1 MQLIRIHAVDRDDCD
16 LNLATI
22 NSQSQSPPPQSQSQ
36 SQALSLS
43 LSECAAKQGECDDSE
58 GPVCGT
64 DDQTYPTRCHLQR
77 VQCSGHQVSLKHRGN
92 CKGCLAALQYAVRES
107 VRKPKIFLPRCRS
120 DGNYAAVQCLTGTGC
135 WCSDSNGHPIK
146 DTSRR
151 RGKPKCGQYKRNNRR
166 RSPPRPD
173 MDAANS
179 SEGGGSG
186 HRSCSKTDR
195 MAFNNHLIEVF
206 RSEMLRIGK
215 LTAASDAAVL
225 DWKFTQLDGSRN
237 QLLDRQEVRELK
249 KLLKRAVKPRRCGRA
264 FGKYCDVNRDD
275 SLSRLEWSNCL
286 AKDAS
291 QRKTTVNT
299 LNSSSTSSLSPPR
312 RTHYTDL
319 NIHHTNTH
327 QDHTNTNI
335 IGTISSSSSNSNN
348 NRGGGGGVNQL
359 SVHHPNDFGNESEE
373 HEDDYIGEDEDE
385 SMSHSSTSPVGYPK
399 SFNSLGKLS
408 KGKIESILMDL
419 SSTVLNPK
427 DETANNE
434 SEGEANCWTDQELAR
449 EEQRHGGNSSFYVPE
464 CMADGRYK
472 RVQCY
477 SSICWCVN
485 EETGKSI
492 TGTFGQ
498 KRPQCDEV
506 TAVRPM
512 KGCTGPRK
520 TQFLKELKEFLNT
533 KVLPSSNTGRDSTLW
548 KSEDER
554 IATLS
559 FVFLD
564 KNKNKSWERKEWK
577 VFRDLVTSASNL
589 NKCGKK
595 MPRYC
600 DVNGDKKISLSEWVN
615 CLQSQRVEITT
626 TAKPPQSNEM
636 GTSRLQG
643 SNPLEQYLK
652 D

>member
-1 MQLIRIHAVDRDDCD
+1 MLARCSPIALLLVLLMVLQLADGERSREFRH
-16 LNLATI
+16 NQQ
-22 NSQSQSPPPQSQSQ
+22 SQSQSPPPQSQSQ

-291 QRKTTVNT
+291 Q
-299 LNSSSTSSLSPPR
+299 L
-312 RTHYTDL
+312 
-319 NIHHTNTH
+319 
-327 QDHTNTNI
+327 
-335 IGTISSSSSNSNN
+335 
-348 NRGGGGGVNQL
+348 
-359 SVHHPNDFGNESEE
+359 
-373 HEDDYIGEDEDE
+373 
-385 SMSHSSTSPVGYPK
+385 
-399 SFNSLGKLS
+399 
-408 KGKIESILMDL
+408 
-419 SSTVLNPK
+419 LNPK

>member
-1 MQLIRIHAVDRDDCD
+1 M
-16 LNLATI
+16 
-22 NSQSQSPPPQSQSQ
+22 
-36 SQALSLS
+36 S
-43 LSECAAKQGECDDSE
+43 LSECAAKQGECDDGE

-64 DDQTYPTRCHLQR
+64 DDQTYPTRCHLLR

-92 CKGCLAALQYAVRES
+92 CKGCLAALQYASRENA
-107 VRKPKIFLPRCRS
+107 RKRIFLPRCRS
-120 DGNYAAVQCLTGTGC
+120 DGNYAAVQCLRGTGC
-135 WCSDSNGHPIK
+135 WCSDSNGLPIK
-146 DTSRR
+146 DTSTRQ
-151 RGKPKCGQYKRNNRR
+151 GKPKCGQHKRNNRR
-166 RSPPRPD
+166 RSPPRLEV
-173 MDAANS
+173 DAANS

-186 HRSCSKTDR
+186 HRTCSRTDR

-206 RSEMLRIGK
+206 RSEMLRVGK
-215 LTAASDAAVL
+215 VTAAGDAAVL
-225 DWKFTQLDGSRN
+225 DWKFVQLDGNRN

-275 SLSRLEWSNCL
+275 GLSRLEWSNCL

-291 QRKTTVNT
+291 HR
-299 LNSSSTSSLSPPR
+299 NSSSSSGSSSSTPR
-312 RTHYTDL
+312 RPHYTDL
-319 NIHHTNTH
+319 HIHHTNTH

-335 IGTISSSSSNSNN
+335 IGTISS
-348 NRGGGGGVNQL
+348 NRGVNNL
-359 SVHHPNDFGNESEE
+359 SAHPNDFGNESEE
-373 HEDDYIGEDEDE
+373 HEEDYIAEDEDE
-385 SMSHSSTSPVGYPK
+385 SMPHSSTSPVGYPK
-399 SFNSLGKLS
+399 SFNF
-408 KGKIESILMDL
+408 
-419 SSTVLNPK
+419 LNPK

-506 TAVRPM
+506 SAVRPM

-600 DVNGDKKISLSEWVN
+600 DVNGDKKISMSEWVN

-626 TAKPPQSNEM
+626 TVKPPQSSECK
-636 GTSRLQG
+636 S
-643 SNPLEQYLK
+643 
-652 D
+652 

>member
-1 MQLIRIHAVDRDDCD
+1 MRCILLTCCRTPLTH
-16 LNLATI
+16 
-22 NSQSQSPPPQSQSQ
+22 PPPLLLFQSHSQ

-77 VQCSGHQVSLKHRGN
+77 VQCSGHEVSFKHRGN
-92 CKGCLAALQYAVRES
+92 CKGCLAALQYASREKL
-107 VRKPKIFLPRCRS
+107 RKPRIFLPRCRS
-120 DGNYAAVQCLTGTGC
+120 DGNYAAVQCLPGTGC

-146 DTSRR
+146 DTSTR
-151 RGKPKCGQYKRNNRR
+151 RGKPKCGQYKRNNHR
-166 RSPPRPD
+166 RSPPRLEV
-173 MDAANS
+173 DAANS
-179 SEGGGSG
+179 SDGGGSG
-186 HRSCSKTDR
+186 HRSCSRADR
-195 MAFNNHLIEVF
+195 MAFNNHLIELF

-215 LTAASDAAVL
+215 VTAAGDAAVL
-225 DWKFTQLDGSRN
+225 DWKFAQLDGNRN

-275 SLSRLEWSNCL
+275 SLSRLEWSSCL

-291 QRKTTVNT
+291 HRKAAVNI
-299 LNSSSTSSLSPPR
+299 LNSSSTSSANAPR
-312 RTHYTDL
+312 RTHFTEL
-319 NIHHTNTH
+319 HIHHPNTH

-335 IGTISSSSSNSNN
+335 IGSISSSS
-348 NRGGGGGVNQL
+348 NRGVNNL
-359 SVHHPNDFGNESEE
+359 SAHPNDFGNESEE

-385 SMSHSSTSPVGYPK
+385 SMPHSSTSPVGYPK
-399 SFNSLGKLS
+399 SFNF
-408 KGKIESILMDL
+408 
-419 SSTVLNPK
+419 LNPK
-427 DETANNE
+427 DETATNE
-434 SEGEANCWTDQELAR
+434 SEGEANCWTDQEVAR

-506 TAVRPM
+506 SAVRPM

-600 DVNGDKKISLSEWVN
+600 DVNGDKKISLAEWVN

-626 TAKPPQSNEM
+626 TAKPPQSSE
-636 GTSRLQG
+636 
-643 SNPLEQYLK
+643 
-652 D
+652 